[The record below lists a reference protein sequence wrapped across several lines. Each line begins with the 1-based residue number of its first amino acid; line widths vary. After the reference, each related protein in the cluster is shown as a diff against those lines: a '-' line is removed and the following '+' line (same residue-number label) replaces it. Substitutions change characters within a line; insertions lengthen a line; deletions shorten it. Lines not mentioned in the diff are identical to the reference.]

1 MHGGTEARALKPGET
16 ERFERRRRDVIH
28 AASALINELGV
39 KGTTFAELARSV
51 GLNATSITYYFD
63 RKDKLVAAVYEAT
76 LDWLETAAREAAAEK
91 EPADRLR
98 AFIASHV
105 ALRRRI
111 RAGERGLITALSEI
125 RTLDEAAQAPLLA
138 QYARV
143 LDHVRGFFGDERTGL
158 QRSLDT
164 ARAHVLLEAMFWW
177 PVWSLRYSARDFDR
191 LEARMFDIL
200 ARGLAGKERGWEP
213 KPLPSDGWRGE
224 GNGGGE
230 GSDAFLRSATAM
242 INQRGYRGA
251 SVNRIAGALNVT
263 KGSFYHHHSAKD
275 DLVFECFQRSYD
287 RLSAVQL
294 AAGEIDGEVWTQI
307 ASALAE
313 LIDLQFRDP
322 MPLLRTTAL
331 QALPS
336 DERGSVVQRSD
347 RLAKRFAGM
356 LADGIA
362 DGSVRAV
369 DPLVASQL
377 IMPALNAAYEA
388 RGWAARQPS
397 PELAVKLYAWTLCA
411 GVFTDPPEV
420 G

>member
-1 MHGGTEARALKPGET
+1 MGGGTQPKASET
-16 ERFERRRRDVIH
+16 ERFERRRQDVIH

-63 RKDKLVAAVYEAT
+63 RKDKLVVAVYEAT
-76 LDWLETAAREAAAEK
+76 LDWLEEAAREAAGKATPAE
-91 EPADRLR
+91 RLQS
-98 AFIASHV
+98 FIAAQV

-111 RAGERGLITALSEI
+111 RDGESGLITALSEI
-125 RTLDEAAQAPLLA
+125 RTLDEALQAPLLA

-143 LDHVRGFFGDERTGL
+143 VDHVRSFFGEGRDGL
-158 QRSLDT
+158 KRSLDT

-177 PVWSLRYSARDFDR
+177 PVWSLRYSTRDFDR
-191 LEARMFDIL
+191 LEARMVDIFS
-200 ARGLAGKERGWEP
+200 RGLAGQGRGWQP
-213 KPLPSDGWRGE
+213 HALANSNWRSEDE
-224 GNGGGE
+224 GA
-230 GSDAFLRSATAM
+230 DAFLRSATVM

-251 SVNRIAGALNVT
+251 SVNRIAAALNVT

-275 DLVFECFQRSYD
+275 DLVFDCFERSYD

-294 AAGEIDGEVWTQI
+294 AASGIEGDWWTRI

-331 QALPS
+331 QALPAG
-336 DERGSVVQRSD
+336 ERGSVVVRSN
-347 RLAKRFAGM
+347 RLANRFAGM
-356 LADGIA
+356 LSDGIA

-388 RGWAARQPS
+388 RGWAARQPD
-397 PELAVKLYAWTLCA
+397 PALAVKLYAWTLCA